1 MDLSIKDKVAIVTG
15 AASERGIG
23 HAVALALAG
32 EGAHVVVADIVF
44 EGVKILADEVESM
57 GRKALAIKVDQSI
70 YEDVR
75 DAVARTDKKFGSV
88 DILVNCAALTSNFG
102 TVAKMEPARWTHET
116 DVNLHGPYYWIR
128 EALPIMKR
136 NNWGRIVNISSVGGL
151 FGSKG
156 VPSYA
161 VSKGGVHLLTI
172 QAARENASKGIT
184 VNALALGMIDTAIY
198 DRPEFSD
205 ETVSRLVS
213 HIPLGRMGQP
223 GEIAD
228 MTTFLCSD
236 KASYLT
242 GATIPVD
249 GALSISI

>member
-1 MDLSIKDKVAIVTG
+1 MDLGIEDKVAIVTG
-15 AASERGIG
+15 AASEKGIG
-23 HAVALALAG
+23 HAIALALAR
-32 EGAHVVVADIVF
+32 EGAHVIVTDIAF
-44 EGVKILADEVESM
+44 EGVQLLADEVKNM
-57 GRKALAIKVDQSI
+57 GRKALAVKVDQSV
-70 YEDVR
+70 YEEVR
-75 DAVARTDKKFGSV
+75 EAVARVDKEFGSV

-102 TVAKMEPARWTHET
+102 TVAKMDPAKWTKEI

-136 NNWGRIVNISSVGGL
+136 NNWGRIVNISSVAGL
-151 FGSKG
+151 FGTTG

-161 VSKGGVHLLTI
+161 VSKGGLHTLTK

-184 VNALALGMIDTAIY
+184 VNTLALGIIATAIY

-205 ETVSRLVS
+205 EAVSRLVN

-228 MTTFLCSD
+228 MATFLCSD
-236 KASYLT
+236 KASYIT
-242 GATIPVD
+242 GSIIPVD
-249 GALSISI
+249 GALSVSI